1 MGVGFQ
7 HTSQATLARA
17 VVAAHGVEAT
27 AAAMGPAQGRAVM
40 HLLGG
45 APDDAALNAEVGVC
59 AIVGLPFGVVNSGLC
74 CGPDRYD
81 RRVWLT

>member
-1 MGVGFQ
+1 MDSNQ
-7 HTSQATLARA
+7 SQATLARA

-45 APDDAALNAEVGVC
+45 APDDDALNAEVGGVC
-59 AIVGLPFGVVNSGLC
+59 VRDCFWGAGPVV
-74 CGPDRYD
+74 
-81 RRVWLT
+81 VW